1 MDVEVIRNIPLNM
14 RRQHDFWALHYE
26 GRGFFSVRSAYRMLV
41 NDKQRTRAWL
51 EDRSGTSDTRA
62 TEKEWLAIWKVN
74 VPAKIR
80 VFLWRLARHS
90 LSSGDVLHHRNMAT
104 HNLCGICGEPDSW
117 KHALLECNLARCV
130 WALECEEIVEN
141 ICSIQEMNARG
152 CLKEVTMWAIWYA
165 RRKAVHENIF
175 QSPLSTH
182 SFVDRFNHAA
192 CTHHN

>member
-1 MDVEVIRNIPLNM
+1 MLRPLPSTRTNPPQKVSELIVSTMASWDKQKLQLFFTPMDVEVIRNIPLNM
-14 RRQHDFWALHYE
+14 RRQQDFWAWHYE
-26 GRGFFSVRSAYRMLV
+26 RRGFFSVRSAYRMLV

-104 HNLCGICGEPDSW
+104 HNSCGITGEPDS
-117 KHALLECNLARCV
+117 
-130 WALECEEIVEN
+130 
-141 ICSIQEMNARG
+141 
-152 CLKEVTMWAIWYA
+152 
-165 RRKAVHENIF
+165 
-175 QSPLSTH
+175 
-182 SFVDRFNHAA
+182 
-192 CTHHN
+192 